1 MENSSLQVRR
11 TQSFPQKRSALG
23 SPGERMGCA
32 CAAKTGIWH
41 SMTMSQYWHKLKRP
55 RENGKTSPPPR
66 PGGERDECWGGQGD
80 RPVEGGA
87 GATADL
93 QCVQTGVDFP
103 RLPSIL
109 QESSPGWNNQCV
121 QPSIQVRFFVTQ
133 DVGPGGRAGGTSD
146 DFHPPLECVFTFRS
160 EVVHVGLEM
169 QLKHIV
175 LVNVLRFRGDGE

>member
-1 MENSSLQVRR
+1 ME
-11 TQSFPQKRSALG
+11 A
-23 SPGERMGCA
+23 
-32 CAAKTGIWH
+32 
-41 SMTMSQYWHKLKRP
+41 
-55 RENGKTSPPPR
+55 
-66 PGGERDECWGGQGD
+66 
-80 RPVEGGA
+80 GA

-146 DFHPPLECVFTFRS
+146 DFHPPEKWRRHESTLGDCRDLCWFRTTLTLIERPELIKECTTVQAESLNRVPVTVEGQSLRAVGTPHRRSFRD
-160 EVVHVGLEM
+160 
-169 QLKHIV
+169 
-175 LVNVLRFRGDGE
+175 LVRAAFPSCPT

>member
-1 MENSSLQVRR
+1 M
-11 TQSFPQKRSALG
+11 
-23 SPGERMGCA
+23 
-32 CAAKTGIWH
+32 
-41 SMTMSQYWHKLKRP
+41 
-55 RENGKTSPPPR
+55 
-66 PGGERDECWGGQGD
+66 
-80 RPVEGGA
+80 EGGA

-175 LVNVLRFRGDGE
+175 LVNVLRFRGDGEGVAQQRQAGEGVIVLV